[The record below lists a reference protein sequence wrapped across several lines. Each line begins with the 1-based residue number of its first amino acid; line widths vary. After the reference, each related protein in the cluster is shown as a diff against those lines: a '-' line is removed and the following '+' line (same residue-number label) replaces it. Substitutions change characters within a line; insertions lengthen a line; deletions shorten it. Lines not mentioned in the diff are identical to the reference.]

1 MAAQRDEIAYFID
14 VDSIGFKGSIPLLQ
28 TFPYEHAGKT
38 KFSPGW
44 LARMMIQSTASL
56 RTLLRPVSHFYK
68 LEPPKN
74 RLSVYNLGIGS
85 SLNAFH
91 SLRYQMSRY
100 HLISVR
106 YLNDDGP
113 FVWQDIPSLLFTDH
127 YNV

>member
-1 MAAQRDEIAYFID
+1 MAYFVD

-38 KFSPGW
+38 RFSPRW
-44 LARMMIQSTASL
+44 LARMMIQSSASL
-56 RTLLRPVSHFYK
+56 RKFIRILMYK
-68 LEPPKN
+68 EPPKQ
-74 RLSVYNLGIGS
+74 RLSVYNMGIGN
-85 SLNAFH
+85 SLNWFH

-113 FVWQDIPSLLFTDH
+113 FVWRDVPSLLFTDH